1 MNMTGLEQF
10 HQEKSH
16 DETDGTPFEATQSG
30 LKHPAQ
36 SLAQATAALK
46 RAPDLTAHSTMR
58 PSAGHAIPES
68 EL

>member
-1 MNMTGLEQF
+1 MAGLEQF

-16 DETDGTPFEATQSG
+16 DETDGTPFEASQNG
-30 LKHPAQ
+30 VKHPAQ
-36 SLAQATAALK
+36 TLAQANTALK
-46 RAPDLTAHSTMR
+46 RTLDLTAHSTLR